1 MNKRFL
7 RAAAALALAAS
18 AFTALAQGAAPL
30 QVDAAWA
37 RPSVA
42 GQTASGAFMR
52 LTAREPLTLVGVST
66 PVAKV
71 AEVHEMKMDGDVM
84 RMRAVPGLE
93 LPAGKAVELRPG
105 GYHLM
110 LMELRTP
117 LKADTRVPLTL
128 VLRDA
133 RGAERRLELQVP
145 VATRAPAG
153 NAAEPGHG
161 HSGHR
166 H

>member
-1 MNKRFL
+1 MDKHLKESMISSELVFDGRLLKVRKDTVRLPNGGEATREYF
-7 RAAAALALAAS
+7 RHP
-18 AFTALAQGAAPL
+18 GAVVIIPL
-30 QVDAAWA
+30 LDDGRVLLERQYRYPNDQV
-37 RPSVA
+37 
-42 GQTASGAFMR
+42 F
-52 LTAREPLTLVGVST
+52 
-66 PVAKV
+66 
-71 AEVHEMKMDGDVM
+71 
-84 RMRAVPGLE
+84 LE
-93 LPAGKAVELRPG
+93 LPAGKAVDLRPG

-145 VATRAPAG
+145 VAVRAPAG
-153 NAAEPGHG
+153 NAAESGHG
-161 HSGHR
+161 HSSHGGHR